1 MRRILLNFFLC
12 AAAFGA
18 GPLAHAAPDHV
29 DITWM
34 SITNMHFA
42 LGKQQILADGYI
54 TRLPQEVFFGG
65 ATGVAST
72 HRPMRPDVAAVTEVF
87 EAIGGKSAV
96 NLLLT
101 GHSHFDH
108 SFDTATW
115 ARLSDARIIG
125 SPTTCLQVRAAKI
138 PASRCTP
145 VFGGEKFTLETGVDM
160 YVIRWNHS
168 GDPAKNGE
176 QHDPLEL
183 RDVPKAGR
191 HRVLSGRVSPKTSRT
206 AAGIAP
212 ICSRSTDRRGNSAG
226 CSRTR
231 PAPSICASQS
241 SSTVRNFGAP
251 LDNLRAAMQAA
262 RLESVDLWIAT
273 GGRDVAALV
282 LPILKPKPIYPFIG
296 TACLAHSRPDPRSPM
311 PMPRSRPCSRR
322 AGCGR
327 SSRCN
332 TWIAGGSTPRECS
345 CWKTARSSRSW
356 VSIDAHRILGLGN
369 MGSGMAGRL
378 LAAGHSLAV
387 FNRTAAR
394 AAPFEKLGARIAD
407 SPRSAALQA
416 DIIIG
421 MTADDESSRAMW
433 LGQDGA
439 LAADNLP
446 DALAIE
452 CSTLS
457 HDWVLE
463 LAAKV
468 RARGFRYVDAPV
480 TGLPDAAAAG
490 TLTLLVGADA
500 ADLDAARPILTSL
513 ATRVLHF
520 GAVGQGTV
528 YKLMINLMGAVQI
541 ARRRKASSSPNARV
555 SI

>member
-1 MRRILLNFFLC
+1 MRI
-12 AAAFGA
+12 AF
-18 GPLAHAAPDHV
+18 
-29 DITWM
+29 
-34 SITNMHFA
+34 
-42 LGKQQILADGYI
+42 
-54 TRLPQEVFFGG
+54 
-65 ATGVAST
+65 
-72 HRPMRPDVAAVTEVF
+72 
-87 EAIGGKSAV
+87 
-96 NLLLT
+96 
-101 GHSHFDH
+101 
-108 SFDTATW
+108 
-115 ARLSDARIIG
+115 
-125 SPTTCLQVRAAKI
+125 
-138 PASRCTP
+138 
-145 VFGGEKFTLETGVDM
+145 
-160 YVIRWNHS
+160 
-168 GDPAKNGE
+168 
-176 QHDPLEL
+176 
-183 RDVPKAGR
+183 
-191 HRVLSGRVSPKTSRT
+191 
-206 AAGIAP
+206 
-212 ICSRSTDRRGNSAG
+212 
-226 CSRTR
+226 
-231 PAPSICASQS
+231 
-241 SSTVRNFGAP
+241 
-251 LDNLRAAMQAA
+251 
-262 RLESVDLWIAT
+262 
-273 GGRDVAALV
+273 
-282 LPILKPKPIYPFIG
+282 
-296 TACLAHSRPDPRSPM
+296 
-311 PMPRSRPCSRR
+311 
-322 AGCGR
+322 
-327 SSRCN
+327 
-332 TWIAGGSTPRECS
+332 
-345 CWKTARSSRSW
+345 
-356 VSIDAHRILGLGN
+356 LGLGN

-407 SPRSAALQA
+407 SPRSAASQA

-463 LAAKV
+463 LAEKV

-541 ARRRKASSSPNARV
+541 ASAAEGIVLAERAGLDLKLVADAVASGQAASPQVVRNVRRFVAGDHGGVVNFTPALRLKDIDYALRLAKKSGVDCAFGKVAAERLSQTLRTRLRQRQRKSRHRYSAQSLERADGRRLGAQWLAHSDIAGLLGQRTQQHAPRSAAIGSGRDIRAHQAHFGRITRLRPQRAYARRDDFRVSLDALQLDADFILRANGDAPRLIADTQHQTLTGWADVARGIDVEKIGAAARFDLRERDSDKRRHRLLRVERVCSYGYRNTFPRRSSLSIHAYALSADTDSNRAHTRRRLDTQNYKMPAPQLPAPHCGGAALRGLC
-555 SI
+555 